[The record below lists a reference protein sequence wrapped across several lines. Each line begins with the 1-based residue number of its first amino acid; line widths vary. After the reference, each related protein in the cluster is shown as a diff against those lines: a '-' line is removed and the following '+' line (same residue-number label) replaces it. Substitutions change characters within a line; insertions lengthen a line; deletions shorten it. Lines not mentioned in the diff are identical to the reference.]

1 MKKQIRIIVYSW
13 ILMFFSSLAAEP
25 VESVSPEK
33 VLVAEKIRYQLKWNL
48 EEVKNVQVPEMGIHF
63 LEDSP
68 DIPWF
73 EIVYSEKKDN
83 SIVVDFVFYATGK
96 FMVPIF
102 WTDINGK
109 KEFSKKE
116 ILIESSIPT
125 SDTGPADI
133 IPPLAFSG
141 SYWGRLFV
149 LLFLIVLLI
158 GFVIYAYHIYSNK
171 KFPLDAIIQVEPTL
185 EKVEIYEIR
194 LNELLK
200 QEIISARDFARLLSY
215 YIREKSFGLSE
226 KQTASFTE
234 TELFHFLYDQ
244 FPFEKQEL
252 LSWKEFL
259 TEKKFRP
266 ENVYLSREE
275 AQEKFLYWKG
285 IWDQK

>member
-1 MKKQIRIIVYSW
+1 MKKQIRIIVYFY
-13 ILMFFSSLAAEP
+13 ILMFSFHLAAES
-25 VESVSPEK
+25 VESVFPEK
-33 VLVAEKIRYQLKWNL
+33 GLVAEKIRYQLKWNL
-48 EEVKNVQVPEMGIHF
+48 EEVKDIQIPEMGIHF

-73 EIVYSEKKDN
+73 EILYSEKKDN
-83 SIVVDFVFYATGK
+83 SLVVDFVFYVTGK
-96 FMVPIF
+96 FTVPIF
-102 WTDINGK
+102 WTDANGK

-116 ILIESSIPT
+116 ILIEPSIPS

-133 IPPLAFSG
+133 IPPLTFSG
-141 SYWGRLFV
+141 SYWGRLSI
-149 LLFLIVLLI
+149 LLALI
-158 GFVIYAYHIYSNK
+158 GFLIGFGIYAYHIYTSK

-200 QEIISARDFARLLSY
+200 RESISARDFSRLLSY
-215 YIREKSFGLSE
+215 YIREKSSNLSG
-226 KQTASFTE
+226 KQTSSFTE
-234 TELFHFLYDQ
+234 TELFRFLYDQ

-252 LSWKEFL
+252 MVWKEFL

-266 ENVYLSREE
+266 EDVLLSKEE
-275 AQEKFLYWKG
+275 AQKKFLYWKG